1 MNKITDNIYYVG
13 VKDPELETFDI
24 IMDTEFGTTY
34 NSYIVKGEKTALIET
49 AHDKFTDEYIKNIE
63 EVVSVQDI
71 DYVILNHTEPDHSG
85 SLAKILE
92 INPDI
97 TVVGTIAA
105 LRNLKEIT
113 NKSFKEL
120 LAKDGE
126 ELSLGNFSLKF
137 IIAPNLHW
145 PDTMMTYMEKD
156 NALFSCDVLG
166 AHYCFDGLFDTEI
179 KNKADYEKA
188 MKVYFDC
195 IVAPFKPFVLKGIEK
210 IKDHK
215 IEIVLNSHG
224 PLLKEFI
231 GEGVEKYIKWST
243 PEVKDNKTATVC
255 YVSAYGYTKT
265 LAECAYKTLLEEGFS
280 AKLIDLEK
288 EAFHGEDY
296 DIILLGTPTIN
307 RNALSPVWNALTGL
321 DVISAAN
328 TKFGVFGSY
337 GWSGEGT
344 VLLNNTLKALRLKTE
359 DEPFKVTFKPTVKDL
374 ENMKEFTKGI
384 ISKL

>member
-1 MNKITDNIYYVG
+1 MNKITENIYYVG
-13 VKDPELETFDI
+13 VKDPDLKTFDI
-24 IMDTEFGTTY
+24 IMDTEFGSTY
-34 NSYIVKGEKTALIET
+34 NSYIVKGEKVALIET
-49 AHDKFTDEYIKNIE
+49 AHDKFQDEYIKNIE
-63 EVVSVQDI
+63 EVVDIKDI

-97 TVVGTIAA
+97 TVIGTIAA
-105 LRNLKEIT
+105 LKNLKEIT
-113 NKSFKEL
+113 NMTFKEH

-126 ELSLGNFSLKF
+126 ELNLGDFSLKF

-156 NALFSCDVLG
+156 KALFSCDVLG
-166 AHYCFDGLFDTEI
+166 AHYCFDGLFDSEI

-188 MKVYFDC
+188 MKVYYDC
-195 IVAPFKPFVLKGIEK
+195 IVSPFKPFVLKGIDK
-210 IKDHK
+210 IKDLDIK
-215 IEIVLNSHG
+215 MVLNSHG
-224 PLLKEFI
+224 PLLRDFI

-243 PEVKDNKTATVC
+243 PDIKDKKTAAVC

-265 LAECAYKTLLEEGFS
+265 LADCAYNTLLEEGLS
-280 AKLIDLEK
+280 AELIDLEK

-296 DIILLGTPTIN
+296 DIIMFGTPTIN

-321 DVISAAN
+321 DVISSAN

-344 VLLNNTLKALRLKTE
+344 ILLNNTLKALRLKTE
-359 DEPFKVTFKPTVKDL
+359 DEPFRVIFKPTDKDL